1 MSIMEKGKLIQN
13 KVHLQE
19 HEWNTVKLFLEM
31 GYDISLIPPIEG
43 KRVNTPDMDMSGV
56 IWEMKSPEGKSRNT
70 IKHTFQNAGKQ
81 SGNLIIDLQRC
92 KLMDEEA
99 LKDIQYH
106 FNISKRIKRLKVVT
120 KDKKILDFS

>member
-1 MSIMEKGKLIQN
+1 MEKGKLEQN
-13 KVHLQE
+13 KVHLQD
-19 HEWNTVKLFLEM
+19 HEWNTVKLLLEN

-43 KRVNTPDMDMSGV
+43 ERVKTPDMDMSGV

-70 IKHTFQNAGKQ
+70 IKHTFQNAGHQ
-81 SGNLIIDLQRC
+81 SSNLIIDLQRC
-92 KLMDEEA
+92 KLTDEEA